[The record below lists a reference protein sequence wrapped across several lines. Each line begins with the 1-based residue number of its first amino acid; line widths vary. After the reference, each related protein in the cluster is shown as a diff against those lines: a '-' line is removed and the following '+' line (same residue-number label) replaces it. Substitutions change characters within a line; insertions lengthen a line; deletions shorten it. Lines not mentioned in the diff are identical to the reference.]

1 MDKKREEL
9 VQRLNNQLAI
19 ILGTCDLLSRRTEDD
34 PLARVRLQRIRDA
47 AKEMA
52 DEINKPL
59 SRGEG
64 A

>member
-1 MDKKREEL
+1 MDEKREEL

-19 ILGTCDLLSRRTEDD
+19 ILGTCDLLSRRAEDD
-34 PLARVRLQRIRDA
+34 PLALVRLQRIRDA

-64 A
+64 V